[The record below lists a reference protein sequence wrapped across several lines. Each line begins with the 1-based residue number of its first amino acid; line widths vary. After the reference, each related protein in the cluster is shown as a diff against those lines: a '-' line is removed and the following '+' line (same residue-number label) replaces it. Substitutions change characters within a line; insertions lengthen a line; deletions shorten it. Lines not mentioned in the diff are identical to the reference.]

1 MASAD
6 KDKLTQDPFDLVN
19 IIWPTNAQIILY
31 KKIGMKTNMKKHD
44 ENKQGTAGSVSSR
57 NHVKERKAKPKEN
70 DKRSK
75 KRMKK

>member
-1 MASAD
+1 MASAN

-44 ENKQGTAGSVSSR
+44 E
-57 NHVKERKAKPKEN
+57 
-70 DKRSK
+70 K
-75 KRMKK
+75 K